1 MKIIGYGEDALT
13 YWAIMDRMQEIKAE
27 LGIGDTPI
35 ELVLFRPSFGRKGSA
50 ERENEKLRVGPEFG
64 EFDAIIC
71 TASCTFLIETKW
83 SKSSEL
89 KNGIIKLDQPQT
101 LRHKVFSAYIHE
113 WSSAK
118 EPGRMNW
125 SQFYQDQNGQ
135 LETDSLLIDMP
146 REGRRLARNM
156 EYILRKVCI
165 TNKPIK
171 DIILFVRMSAY
182 DSQNKPISADGFE
195 VAMIDCPCE
204 VSGFVTLHEAK

>member
-27 LGIGDTPI
+27 LGIGDAPI

-50 ERENEKLRVGPEFG
+50 ERENEKLRVDPEFG

-89 KNGIIKLDQPQT
+89 KNGSIKLGQPQT
-101 LRHKVFSAYIHE
+101 LRHKVFSAYIHK
-113 WSSAK
+113 WSSSN
-118 EPGRMNW
+118 EPGRLNW

-146 REGRRLARNM
+146 RDGRRLARNM
-156 EYILRKVCI
+156 EYILRKIC
-165 TNKPIK
+165 TSNKQIK
-171 DIILFVRMSAY
+171 DVILSVRMSAY
-182 DSQNKPISADGFE
+182 DSQNKPISADGFK

-204 VSGFVTLHEAK
+204 VSGFVALHEAK